1 MKKKQEDEKEDFYKK
16 VKDKLRKAEKKPD
29 YKNALDY
36 FIDNMGYKGKIKCT
50 YSEDECYGASVEDRL
65 LIQTQVYD
73 EEDKAI
79 RTLTSTCEKNKIE
92 WGILLHHKCMVL
104 INMDIELGKEAY
116 KNNKIVFKIDYIR
129 PTEKPYLKY
138 FRYEN
143 ILKNKNTYYFRDII
157 NYRNTQ
163 YTGAKKSWH
172 AYSSSL
178 RRFLEYMAES
188 YKDYNE
194 NIYAKI
200 TIAELEEYILKT
212 GNINSEKS
220 VKNFFFYVNGFLY
233 QKTKSEQF
241 NRGAGELCRR
251 MKELTSKYSA
261 NQINIYNEPEKIKK
275 LIQIIRTK
283 QNADRNEILLLLMLS
298 FGMGR
303 NALCQLKWDDLKS
316 DNNNLEICINKMWFM
331 LPSALSDKLKVMK
344 EEKEQG
350 AEYVLGSRQTKY
362 KKELSEDSINTILK
376 SISGYDTD
384 EFYKKIT
391 AGNVRKSLLF
401 HLLDNGYDLLSI
413 MRMLD
418 IDPKNLNNYIDK
430 EAVLDNDW
438 HAAKEIEST
447 KEHPMEQ
454 FINDIIS

>member
-1 MKKKQEDEKEDFYKK
+1 MEGGRNE
-16 VKDKLRKAEKKPD
+16 EKK
-29 YKNALDY
+29 
-36 FIDNMGYKGKIKCT
+36 
-50 YSEDECYGASVEDRL
+50 EDECYGASVEDRL
-65 LIQTQVYD
+65 LIQTHVYD

-104 INMDIELGKEAY
+104 INTDIELGKEAY

-212 GNINSEKS
+212 GNINS
-220 VKNFFFYVNGFLY
+220 
-233 QKTKSEQF
+233 
-241 NRGAGELCRR
+241 
-251 MKELTSKYSA
+251 
-261 NQINIYNEPEKIKK
+261 
-275 LIQIIRTK
+275 
-283 QNADRNEILLLLMLS
+283 
-298 FGMGR
+298 
-303 NALCQLKWDDLKS
+303 
-316 DNNNLEICINKMWFM
+316 
-331 LPSALSDKLKVMK
+331 
-344 EEKEQG
+344 
-350 AEYVLGSRQTKY
+350 
-362 KKELSEDSINTILK
+362 
-376 SISGYDTD
+376 
-384 EFYKKIT
+384 
-391 AGNVRKSLLF
+391 
-401 HLLDNGYDLLSI
+401 
-413 MRMLD
+413 
-418 IDPKNLNNYIDK
+418 
-430 EAVLDNDW
+430 
-438 HAAKEIEST
+438 
-447 KEHPMEQ
+447 
-454 FINDIIS
+454 

>member
-1 MKKKQEDEKEDFYKK
+1 MQC
-16 VKDKLRKAEKKPD
+16 KLSHFQWHGRGRNEEKK
-29 YKNALDY
+29 
-36 FIDNMGYKGKIKCT
+36 
-50 YSEDECYGASVEDRL
+50 EDECYGASVEDRL
-65 LIQTQVYD
+65 LIQTHVYD

-104 INMDIELGKEAY
+104 INTDIELGKEAY

-261 NQINIYNEPEKIKK
+261 NQINIYNEPE
-275 LIQIIRTK
+275 
-283 QNADRNEILLLLMLS
+283 
-298 FGMGR
+298 
-303 NALCQLKWDDLKS
+303 
-316 DNNNLEICINKMWFM
+316 
-331 LPSALSDKLKVMK
+331 
-344 EEKEQG
+344 
-350 AEYVLGSRQTKY
+350 
-362 KKELSEDSINTILK
+362 
-376 SISGYDTD
+376 
-384 EFYKKIT
+384 
-391 AGNVRKSLLF
+391 
-401 HLLDNGYDLLSI
+401 
-413 MRMLD
+413 
-418 IDPKNLNNYIDK
+418 
-430 EAVLDNDW
+430 
-438 HAAKEIEST
+438 
-447 KEHPMEQ
+447 
-454 FINDIIS
+454 